1 MRWVSGLWKALKAWA
16 APTRRVAAVVE
27 GDSPTSLPRLDLV
40 LLTEGGEPW
49 SAVMLCPCGCG
60 QTVELP
66 LLPQVKPRWSLEV
79 DAQGLP
85 TLRPSVWLMDGCRS
99 HFFLRKGKVIWV

>member
-1 MRWVSGLWKALKAWA
+1 MRWIRNIWLAIKAWV
-16 APTRRVAAVVE
+16 APNRWVVSVVE
-27 GDSPTSLPRLDLV
+27 GDTPNTLPQCGLV
-40 LLTEGGEPW
+40 LHTEGGEPW

-60 QTVELP
+60 QRVELP
-66 LLPQVKPRWSLEV
+66 LLPQVKPRWILEV

-85 TLRPSVWLMDGCRS
+85 TLRPSIWLTGGCMS

>member
-1 MRWVSGLWKALKAWA
+1 MHWVRDTWQALKAWA

-27 GDSPTSLPRLDLV
+27 GDTPTSLPRRNLV

-60 QTVELP
+60 QRVELP
-66 LLPQVKPRWSLEV
+66 LLPQVKPRWRLEV
-79 DAQGLP
+79 DSQGLP
-85 TLRPSVWLMDGCRS
+85 TLHPSVWLTCGCKS
-99 HFFLRKGKVIWV
+99 HFFLLKGKIIWV